1 MMWRPGDN
9 DTIAVVS
16 VDPGKYVC
24 GVAVWRGT
32 LQNTVEQNLVWAG
45 LVESAEP
52 EPMARW
58 CDLGVRVR
66 SVCLHTEVK
75 NPDLLV
81 MEQMQVYAQDGARKS
96 DALLDL
102 AGVSGAVAAKV
113 DAAYGCLVLPSA
125 WKGQIS
131 RERLTE
137 RERMKWLAT
146 DKRIALPRS
155 KHTQSDVFAAI
166 GLGRW
171 WWDKSAG
178 RVR

>member
-1 MMWRPGDN
+1 MWRPKDN
-9 DTIAVVS
+9 DMITVVS

-24 GVAVWRGT
+24 GVAVWQGT

-58 CDLGVRVR
+58 CDLGGKVQRQL
-66 SVCLHTEVK
+66 CLGSA
-75 NPDLLV
+75 DLLV
-81 MEQMQVYAQDGARKS
+81 MEQMQVYAADGARKA

-102 AGVSGAVAAKV
+102 AGVAGAVAAKV
-113 DAAYGCLVLPSA
+113 DASYGCLVLPSV
-125 WKGQIS
+125 WKGQID
-131 RERLTE
+131 RERLTA
-137 RERMKWLAT
+137 RERLKWGT
-146 DKRIALPRS
+146 DARITLPRS

-171 WWDKSAG
+171 WWDKTAG
-178 RVR
+178 RAR